1 MRWFPIALAVL
12 SNVAYH
18 LGQRAVPRAAHPIA
32 AVFAMYVVAAVGTLA
47 LMPFAPQAL
56 TRPAV
61 AATLHWSVVAIGLS
75 IVGVEVAFLYAY
87 RMGWEISR
95 AALSTHVLL
104 AAILVPLGV
113 LTFRE
118 PWSVSR
124 SAGLVLALAG
134 LWLLNRA

>member
-1 MRWFPIALAVL
+1 MRWLPIALAVL

-18 LGQRAVPRAAHPIA
+18 IGQRAVPRAAHPLA
-32 AVFAMYVVAAVGTLA
+32 AVLAMYVVAALGTLA
-47 LMPFAPQAL
+47 AMPFAPQAL
-56 TRPAV
+56 ARPGVV
-61 AATLHWSVVAIGLS
+61 AALHWSVVAVGLS

-104 AAILVPLGV
+104 AVILVPIGV
-113 LTFRE
+113 LALRE
-118 PWSVSR
+118 PWSASR
-124 SAGLVLALAG
+124 AVGLVMALAG